1 MFIMNKKSKVDSKGR
16 HLGENITYDRNRKR
30 YRYSYKDASG
40 EFKSI
45 YSTSY
50 EKLLTRI
57 DNIDSMTKDGIS
69 CYEVERATVNTVF
82 DRYISSKTNL
92 RSTTMANYTYMYDKF
107 IRSTF
112 GKKKIAKI
120 VFSDVLFFYKSL
132 LKDMSINTVEVVN
145 TVLRPTFQFALRD
158 NLIKNNPVDGALSE
172 LKKSSDFH
180 SVPRQALSQDEQK
193 AFFSIFDIPECKSWE
208 NLFIVLFGTGC
219 RVGEF
224 TALTWNDIDFENK
237 IITIDHN
244 LTYRPR
250 LENNNKCE
258 YHITETKTKAGM
270 RTIPMIDRVYQALI
284 AEKELQESKGSRCKA
299 VIDGYEGFIFFNKFG
314 SVHNQS
320 SINSAIKRLICKY
333 NMKEE
338 LQAKREK
345 RAPIFIPPFSCHI
358 ARHTFCTRLYEN
370 GVDIKTIQSV
380 MGHKDIGTTL
390 DIYAEISEAKK
401 KDVFTTLDDNFVV

>member
-1 MFIMNKKSKVDSKGR
+1 MNKKSKVDNKGR

-40 EFKSI
+40 EFRSI
-45 YSTSY
+45 YSTSLD
-50 EKLLTRI
+50 KLMDRI
-57 DNIDSMTKDGIS
+57 NNIDSMLIDVMN
-69 CYEVERATVNTVF
+69 CYEVEKTTVNDVF
-82 DRYISSKTNL
+82 DRYLSSKVNL
-92 RSTTMANYTYMYDKF
+92 RSTTMSNYTYMYDKF
-107 IRSTF
+107 IRPSF

-120 VFSDVLFFYKSL
+120 VFSDILLFYKGL
-132 LKDMSINTVEVVN
+132 LSKMSVNTVEVVN
-145 TVLRPTFQFALRD
+145 TILRPTFQFALRD
-158 NLIKNNPVDGALSE
+158 NLIRNNPVDGALSE
-172 LKKSSDFH
+172 LKKTSKFVTED
-180 SVPRQALSQDEQK
+180 RKALSQAEQK
-193 AFFSIFDIPECKSWE
+193 MFFSLLEDPRSKRWE

-224 TALTWNDIDFENK
+224 TALTWNDIDFENR

-250 LENNNKCE
+250 VENHNKCE

-270 RTIPMIDRVYQALI
+270 RTIPMIDRVYQALMD
-284 AEKELQESKGSRCKA
+284 EKIYQETTGLKCDS
-299 VIDGYEGFIFFNKFG
+299 VIDGYEGFIFFNRFK

-320 SINSAIKRLICKY
+320 SINAVIKRLICKY
-333 NMKEE
+333 NASEE
-338 LQAKREK
+338 LKAKREK
-345 RAPIFIPPFSCHI
+345 RNPIFIPPFSCHI

-390 DIYAEISEAKK
+390 DIYAEISESKK
-401 KDVFTTLDDNFVV
+401 KEVFTTLDDNFVV